1 MERTPPSLAPIQI
14 VWTARSNDLAPFW
27 NAGHFYRLSKNT
39 GHSCQLVLPIGK
51 IPLNAWDFLLPT
63 HGVILRNVV
72 AMNKAELI
80 EAIQAALGK
89 DATKRAAD
97 EALEAVLSSI
107 AKGVKKDKKV
117 QIIGFG
123 TFEVKKRA
131 ARQGRNPK
139 TGEAMKI
146 AASKSVGFKPSSVLK
161 GSL

>member
-1 MERTPPSLAPIQI
+1 MHTEQSSSHL
-14 VWTARSNDLAPFW
+14 
-27 NAGHFYRLSKNT
+27 KN
-39 GHSCQLVLPIGK
+39 
-51 IPLNAWDFLLPT
+51 IPVFSIDFLLPT
-63 HGVILRNVV
+63 PERIRKNVA

-80 EAIQAALGK
+80 DAIQAALGK

-107 AKGVKKDKKV
+107 AKGVKKDSKV

-139 TGEAMKI
+139 TGESMKI

>member
-1 MERTPPSLAPIQI
+1 
-14 VWTARSNDLAPFW
+14 
-27 NAGHFYRLSKNT
+27 
-39 GHSCQLVLPIGK
+39 
-51 IPLNAWDFLLPT
+51 
-63 HGVILRNVV
+63 
-72 AMNKAELI
+72 MNKSELI

-89 DATKRAAD
+89 DATKRSAD

-161 GSL
+161 ASL

>member
-1 MERTPPSLAPIQI
+1 MKVSYGTEYHSRPVFTKWQPGRLTRARRWRSTCSFDENRKKRWKIKGFSLANLG
-14 VWTARSNDLAPFW
+14 REN
-27 NAGHFYRLSKNT
+27 KN
-39 GHSCQLVLPIGK
+39 S
-51 IPLNAWDFLLPT
+51 A
-63 HGVILRNVV
+63 

-80 EAIQAALGK
+80 DAIQAALGK
-89 DATKRAAD
+89 DATKRSAD

-139 TGEAMKI
+139 TGESMKI

-161 GSL
+161 SSL

>member
-1 MERTPPSLAPIQI
+1 M
-14 VWTARSNDLAPFW
+14 
-27 NAGHFYRLSKNT
+27 
-39 GHSCQLVLPIGK
+39 
-51 IPLNAWDFLLPT
+51 DFLLPT
-63 HGVILRNVV
+63 LRCILRNVA

-80 EAIQAALGK
+80 ESIQAALGK
-89 DATKRAAD
+89 VATKRAAD

-107 AKGVKKDKKV
+107 AKGVKKDQKV

>member
-1 MERTPPSLAPIQI
+1 MHSL
-14 VWTARSNDLAPFW
+14 L
-27 NAGHFYRLSKNT
+27 L
-39 GHSCQLVLPIGK
+39 
-51 IPLNAWDFLLPT
+51 DFLLPSPDPVRT
-63 HGVILRNVV
+63 NVV

-80 EAIQAALGK
+80 DAIQAALGK
-89 DATKRAAD
+89 DATKRSAD

-107 AKGVKKDKKV
+107 AKGVKKDGKV

-139 TGEAMKI
+139 TGESMKI
-146 AASKSVGFKPSSVLK
+146 AASQSVGFKPSSVLK